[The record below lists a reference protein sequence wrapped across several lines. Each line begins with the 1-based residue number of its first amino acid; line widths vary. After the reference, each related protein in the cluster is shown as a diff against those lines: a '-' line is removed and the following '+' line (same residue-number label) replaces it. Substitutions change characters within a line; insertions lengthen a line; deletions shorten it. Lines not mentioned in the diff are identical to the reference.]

1 MADDPHEPGIEG
13 HPDAAADR
21 SPEVAAA
28 RRPGT
33 GRGIGARIALGTL
46 RTAVA
51 LVSAAVLAASAY
63 GWIEEHR
70 INAGAAITD
79 VIDTP
84 PPGHRQLDGSMDI
97 LLVGL
102 DSRTDAQGRPL
113 PQDVLDQLHAG
124 DDTGEL
130 NTDTMILVHIPQD
143 GRRAVAISFPRD
155 SYVQIAGGFGRH
167 KLNSAYAR
175 AKMETARILRNHGVT
190 DPARIEQESTVAGR
204 KNLIRTIE
212 DLTGGAVHIDRYAEV
227 NLASFYEVSKVLGGV
242 EVCLRAPTHDDMS
255 GASFPAGRQT
265 VSGAQA
271 LSFVRQRHGLP
282 GGDLDRIVRQQVFI
296 GAMVRKVLA
305 GGMLAD
311 PGKLSDLVGA
321 VQRSVVLSQ
330 GWDLTSFAEQ
340 MQDLAGGKMQFRTI
354 PVVGET
360 TVASD
365 GDVLLV
371 NPQQVRAFV
380 TGMAAEAAPAA
391 TRPADP
397 TTTGPRPRA
406 RGADDDPE
414 EYAPPSTRTAPTVSP
429 PPPLTTTGRTAPSS
443 AATLPTAT
451 SSLDETISSDDVP
464 CVN

>member
-1 MADDPHEPGIEG
+1 VADDPQEPGTQG
-13 HPDAAADR
+13 DADAAQCPL
-21 SPEVAAA
+21 PEA
-28 RRPGT
+28 RAPRQGGS
-33 GRGIGARIALGTL
+33 GRRIGARIALGTM
-46 RTAVA
+46 RTAIA
-51 LVSAAVLAASAY
+51 LLSATVLAAGAY

-70 INAGAAITD
+70 INAGTTLTD

-84 PPGHRQLDGSMDI
+84 SNGHRPLDGSMDI

-124 DDTGEL
+124 GDTGEL

-143 GRRAVAISFPRD
+143 GSRAVAVSFPRD
-155 SYVQIAGGFGRH
+155 SYVQIAGGFGKH

-175 AKMETARILRNHGVT
+175 AKLETARTLRNQGVT
-190 DPARIEQESTVAGR
+190 DPVRIDQESTVAGR

-212 DLTGGAVHIDRYAEV
+212 NLTGGAVHIDRYAEV

-242 EVCLRAPTHDDMS
+242 DVCLREPTRDDLS

-265 VSGAQA
+265 VAGAQA
-271 LSFVRQRHGLP
+271 LAFVRQRHGLP

-305 GGMLAD
+305 GGMIAD
-311 PGKLSDLVGA
+311 PSRLGELVHA

-340 MQDLAGGKMQFRTI
+340 MQDLARGKMQFRTI
-354 PVVGET
+354 PMTGET
-360 TVASD
+360 TVAGD

-371 NPQQVRAFV
+371 NPQEVKTFV
-380 TGMAAEAAPAA
+380 TGVAGDGLAGPPVEPS
-391 TRPADP
+391 
-397 TTTGPRPRA
+397 TTGPEPRA
-406 RGADDDPE
+406 WGAGDPD
-414 EYAPPSTRTAPTVSP
+414 EYAPPSTSTAPAVSVSP
-429 PPPLTTTGRTAPSS
+429 PRMTTGPTPPNQPSTFPAPS
-443 AATLPTAT
+443 
-451 SSLDETISSDDVP
+451 SSLDESISSDDVP

>member
-1 MADDPHEPGIEG
+1 VADDPQEPGTEG
-13 HPDAAADR
+13 FPDAAHESR
-21 SPEVAAA
+21 SEVPLA
-28 RRPGT
+28 RQPAT
-33 GRGIGARIALGTL
+33 GRGIGGRIAIGTM
-46 RTAVA
+46 RTAIA
-51 LVSAAVLAASAY
+51 LVSAAVLAAGAY
-63 GWIEEHR
+63 GWVEEHR
-70 INAGAAITD
+70 INAGTTITD

-84 PPGHRQLDGSMDI
+84 SNGHRPLDGSMDI

-102 DSRTDAQGRPL
+102 DSRTDAQGHPL
-113 PQDVLDQLHAG
+113 PQDVLDELHAG

-143 GRRAVAISFPRD
+143 GSRAVAISFPRD
-155 SYVQIAGGFGRH
+155 SYVQIAGGFGKH

-175 AKMETARILRNHGVT
+175 AKLETMRTLRNHGVT
-190 DPARIEQESTVAGR
+190 SPTRIEQESTVAGR
-204 KNLIRTIE
+204 RNLIKTIE
-212 DLTGGAVHIDRYAEV
+212 DLTGGAVRIERYAEV
-227 NLASFYEVSKVLGGV
+227 NLASFYQVSKVLGGV
-242 EVCLRAPTHDDMS
+242 DVCLRTPTRDDLS

-265 VSGAQA
+265 ITGAQA
-271 LSFVRQRHGLP
+271 LAFVRQRHGLP

-311 PGKLSDLVGA
+311 PSRLSDLVDA

-340 MQDLAGGKMQFRTI
+340 MQDLARGKMQFRTI
-354 PVVGET
+354 PVVTET

-371 NPQQVRAFV
+371 NPQQVKTFV
-380 TGMAAEAAPAA
+380 TGIAGDA
-391 TRPADP
+391 TSTPSADP

-406 RGADDDPE
+406 WGADDPE
-414 EYAPPSTRTAPTVSP
+414 EYVPPRSASTATAVTA
-429 PPPLTTTGRTAPSS
+429 PPPLTTIARPTPSS
-443 AATLPTAT
+443 SGTFPTPS
-451 SSLDETISSDDVP
+451 SSLDESISSDDVP